1 MKKRIG
7 LMLVL
12 IVTFLSTSVLGA
24 ELPAFPSTEGVVIS
38 EVVTG
43 ETVYEQNQN
52 QKYYPASITKLLTA
66 LVAVEDGILTEEVT
80 VGDEIEDIDAD
91 SSVAGLKIGEK
102 LTLNDLIYGLLLP
115 SGNDA
120 ANTIAVHVGRKL
132 SGNKEMPKDQAIAV
146 FLEKMN
152 KRAKDLGMNDSNFMN
167 THGLH
172 NENHYST
179 PGDLLKLGKAALGNE
194 TIKKVTR
201 TPKFKLQTNSE
212 EHSWNN
218 SNLML
223 YPTYN
228 DIPER
233 ARGEVPEEGN
243 KNPYYTA
250 YATGGKTG
258 FTEEAGKCLIFEG
271 EGNGKDVIG
280 IILNADNEN
289 VFVESSQSLNAVVDS
304 YEFIYWTK
312 ENNEYSKVSIE
323 NASVIGEQTIDL
335 KTNDPVMS
343 LVPKSGVNN
352 YTEKILWNK
361 SLVKETDKGFEITG
375 DISKGTEIG
384 ELEISNNGVPVKSV
398 PLYTSNTIE
407 ITKWYDVF
415 ITYWYLILIGVIL
428 LVGIILFVIVTKKKG
443 SKKPKPP
450 VKRNNKKS
458 NKKQTQVK
466 PSSNPEVLKTKMKAK
481 KEASEDLIQTSINP
495 KVPEENLEEELTLGK
510 KVLEEEWAKMT
521 TAVKNP
527 EIVKSTPT
535 KIQEPEVEKS
545 PIDKEDPLAE
555 IRYLLEASKKKMENQ
570 QHKND

>member
-132 SGNKEMPKDQAIAV
+132 SGNEEMPKDQAIAV

-458 NKKQTQVK
+458 NKKQTQVN

-521 TAVKNP
+521 TAAKNP

>member
-102 LTLNDLIYGLLLP
+102 LTLNDLLYGLLLP